1 MVVLALGGIFLSRGL
16 MAFSANASG
25 WWADMNERLGFTQA
39 LARWK
44 MACKKYNLISRHV
57 VHKKNTNGW

>member
-1 MVVLALGGIFLSRGL
+1 

-25 WWADMNERLGFTQA
+25 WWADMNERPGFTQV

-57 VHKKNTNGW
+57 VHKIILTVGKNSSFGCFSAVK